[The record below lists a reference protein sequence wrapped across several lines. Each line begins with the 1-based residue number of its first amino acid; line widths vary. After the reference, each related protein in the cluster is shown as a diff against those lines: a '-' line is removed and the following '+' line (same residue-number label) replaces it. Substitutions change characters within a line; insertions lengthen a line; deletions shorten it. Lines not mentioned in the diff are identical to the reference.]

1 MMHEARKGLAFPLNT
16 IMKVYDKLDRLSQ
29 IQDRFTALI
38 EFLQILNILSLSEGA
53 YTLATTSYAKVKVED
68 DSRRILKVKN
78 YISEHY
84 MEEIKLSTIAN
95 IANMSDS
102 AFSRFFKL
110 HTGKTLSD
118 YIIDIRMG
126 YATRKLIDTNESVSE
141 ISFACGYNNLSN
153 FNRLFK
159 RKKGC
164 SPTKFREEY
173 KKIKIII

>member
-1 MMHEARKGLAFPLNT
+1 MPPDEF
-16 IMKVYDKLDRLSQ
+16 I
-29 IQDRFTALI
+29 FT
-38 EFLQILNILSLSEGA
+38 SE
-53 YTLATTSYAKVKVED
+53 TLV
-68 DSRRILKVKN
+68 
-78 YISEHY
+78 
-84 MEEIKLSTIAN
+84 
-95 IANMSDS
+95 
-102 AFSRFFKL
+102 
-110 HTGKTLSD
+110 
-118 YIIDIRMG
+118 IDIRMG